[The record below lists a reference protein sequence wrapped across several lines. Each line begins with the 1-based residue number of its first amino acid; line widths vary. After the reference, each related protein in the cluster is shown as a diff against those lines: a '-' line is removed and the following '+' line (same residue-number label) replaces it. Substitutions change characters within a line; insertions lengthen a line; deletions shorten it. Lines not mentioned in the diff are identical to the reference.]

1 MKAGEKMQV
10 IFIKDLKKQ
19 GKKGEIKEVKD
30 GYAENFLIKNG
41 YAVKK
46 SATSMKILEQEQEN
60 ARRQDELS
68 RKQALETKEKLEK
81 ETIVFQ
87 VKTGEHDKVFGSI
100 SAKQIKERL
109 KDYKVDK
116 KQIILNSPLS
126 TIGFHEVEIV
136 LYKDIKAKVK
146 VQLTK

>member
-1 MKAGEKMQV
+1 MQV
-10 IFIKDLKKQ
+10 IFIKDLKRQ

-68 RKQALETKEKLEK
+68 RKQALETKEKLDMEK
-81 ETIVFQ
+81 
-87 VKTGEHDKVFGSI
+87 
-100 SAKQIKERL
+100 
-109 KDYKVDK
+109 
-116 KQIILNSPLS
+116 
-126 TIGFHEVEIV
+126 
-136 LYKDIKAKVK
+136 
-146 VQLTK
+146 